1 MTRDAQL
8 PDSSSL
14 DSSSHNSSSRDD
26 GTTHQ
31 LRRTKGRSIRS
42 FFPRL
47 STLGLAIAGLF
58 MVVPFIWTVS
68 TSLKHGDQAL
78 ELPPRLVPD
87 PVTLDNYRTLNQV
100 IPFWRILAN
109 SVFVTLV
116 STFAQVLTS
125 AMAGYGLARYRF
137 RGREALMLLYLGTM
151 MVPFQVTVVPLFLMM
166 RWLGWINSL
175 QAIIAPSVASAF
187 GVFLFRQFFLQM
199 PKDYEEAAALDGASP
214 WRTFR
219 SVALPYAKPAMATH
233 GILAF
238 MASWNAFL
246 WPLFVARDES
256 AMTLPVGLATLNGRY
271 ATDFALVMAGVVVT
285 VAPVIAVFTV
295 LQKHIS
301 GGLLLGSGG
310 K

>member
-1 MTRDAQL
+1 MTPSKMTFRK
-8 PDSSSL
+8 
-14 DSSSHNSSSRDD
+14 
-26 GTTHQ
+26 
-31 LRRTKGRSIRS
+31 LRM
-42 FFPRL
+42 PRL
-47 STLGLAIAGLF
+47 SSLALTLAGLF
-58 MVVPFIWTVS
+58 MIVPFAWTVS

-78 ELPPRLVPD
+78 TVPPKLLPD
-87 PVTLDNYRTLNQV
+87 PATLDNYSTLNEV
-100 IPFWRILAN
+100 LPFKRILLN
-109 SVFVTLV
+109 SIFVTVV

-125 AMAGYGLARYRF
+125 AMAGYGLARYKF
-137 RGREALMLLYLGTM
+137 RGREALMLVYLGTM
-151 MVPFQVTVVPLFLMM
+151 MVPFQVTVVPLFLIM

-199 PKDYEEAAALDGASP
+199 PKDYEEAAAIDGASA

-219 SVALPYAKPAMATH
+219 SVALPYARPALATH

-246 WPLFVARDES
+246 WPLFIARDES
-256 AMTLPVGLATLNGRY
+256 AMTLPVGLSTLNGRY
-271 ATDFALVMAGVVVT
+271 STDFSLVMAGVVIT
-285 VAPVIAVFTV
+285 VAPVIAVFIV

-301 GGLLLGSGG
+301 GGLLLGTGG

>member
-1 MTRDAQL
+1 MRL
-8 PDSSSL
+8 R
-14 DSSSHNSSSRDD
+14 NS
-26 GTTHQ
+26 
-31 LRRTKGRSIRS
+31 TKLKKIHI
-42 FFPRL
+42 PRL
-47 STLGLAIAGLF
+47 SSVTLAIAGLF
-58 MVVPFIWTVS
+58 MLVPFIWTVS

-78 ELPPRLVPD
+78 SVPPQLLPD
-87 PVTLDNYRTLNQV
+87 PATLDNYSTLDEV
-100 IPFWRILAN
+100 LPFRRILIN
-109 SVFVTLV
+109 SIFVTV
-116 STFAQVLTS
+116 ISTLAQVLTS
-125 AMAGYGLARYRF
+125 AMAGYGLARYKF
-137 RGREALMLLYLGTM
+137 KGREALMLLYLGTM
-151 MVPFQVTVVPLFLMM
+151 MVPFQVTVVPLFLIM

-199 PKDYEEAAALDGASP
+199 PRDYEEAAAIDGASA

-219 SVALPYAKPAMATH
+219 SIALPYARPALATH

-246 WPLFVARDES
+246 WPLFIARDES

-271 ATDFALVMAGVVVT
+271 STDFSLVMAGVVVT
-285 VAPVIAVFTV
+285 VAPVIAVFIV

-301 GGLLLGSGG
+301 GGLLLGTGG